1 MALLPSFIALPTSSP
16 SRADTSHRVR
26 RICSTGGAA
35 HDNALL
41 LRAAEVAD
49 WSAGHTAPHPNF
61 GCVIARNGEVVGEG
75 FLYAQGTK
83 CAELQA
89 VEAANE
95 LGRGAT
101 AYVNMEPG
109 DCHGDQTPVS
119 SLVQAGISRVVVGIR
134 HPLGHLRG
142 KAINSFRN
150 EGIRVDVVG
159 EELPIKKMEKA
170 LKSCILVNAPLLY
183 RAAFHVP
190 FSVLKYAMTL
200 DGKIAA
206 RSGDASWVSSRLS
219 RGRVFE
225 LRGRSD
231 AIVVGGNTVRQDN
244 PRLTARHGGGHVPAR
259 IVMSK
264 SLNLPEEA
272 NLWNT
277 HDAYTIVATQRGARK
292 DIQEKLA
299 KKGVEVVEFDMLNPR
314 DVMEYCYS
322 RGCLSILWE
331 CGGELAAPA
340 ISSGVIH
347 KVYAFIAPKIIGGRG
362 APSPVGELGMIQ
374 MSQALDLIDVSI
386 EEIGPDILVSGF
398 LHPIP
403 DLSPVIPSIHE
414 TAALDPTVSPY
425 ESKIIFFYKTWDP
438 FGAFSNFSPHSII
451 MPDETGVPCMWP
463 TVEHYYQAQKFLGVD
478 NPLAKGLIEQIKCTR
493 SPEEAARIGRKVQRE
508 QPELVHPDWD
518 TVKID
523 VMYRGLRCKFSM
535 HPHLNSLLRST
546 AGFVLVEASPH
557 DLFWGGGREGE
568 GLNYLGRLLMK
579 LRSESLKEATPESI
593 V

>member
-1 MALLPSFIALPTSSP
+1 MH
-16 SRADTSHRVR
+16 SRRLST
-26 RICSTGGAA
+26 ICSAA
-35 HDNALL
+35 GVADDNALL
-41 LRAAEVAD
+41 FRAAEVAD
-49 WSAGHTAPHPNF
+49 CSAGHTAPHPNF
-61 GCVIARNGEVVGEG
+61 GCVIARNGEIVGEG

-89 VEAANE
+89 VDAASE
-95 LGRGAT
+95 LAGGAT
-101 AYVNMEPG
+101 AYLNMEPG

-119 SLVQAGISRVVVGIR
+119 SLVQAGISRIVVGIR
-134 HPLGHLRG
+134 HPLVHLRG

-150 EGIRVDVVG
+150 EGVRVDVVG
-159 EELPIKKMEKA
+159 EELPGKKMEKA
-170 LKSCILVNAPLLY
+170 LKSCLLVNAPLLY

-231 AIVVGGNTVRQDN
+231 AIVVGGNTVRQDD

-277 HDAYTIVATQRGARK
+277 HDAYTIIATQRGARK
-292 DIQEKLA
+292 DVQEKLA

-322 RGCLSILWE
+322 RGCLSVLWE
-331 CGGELAAPA
+331 CGGELAAAA
-340 ISSGVIH
+340 ISTGLIH

-362 APSPVGELGMIQ
+362 APSPVGELGMVQ
-374 MSQALDLIDVSI
+374 MSQALDLIDVSY
-386 EEIGPDILVSGF
+386 EEIDPDILVSGF

-414 TAALDPTVSPY
+414 TAALDPTVSPF
-425 ESKIIFFYKTWDP
+425 ESKIIFFYKTWDL
-438 FGAFSNFSPHSII
+438 FGAFSNFSPHSIC
-451 MPDETGVPCMWP
+451 MPDETGDLCIWP
-463 TVEHYYQAQKFLGVD
+463 TVEHYYQAQKFVGVD
-478 NPLAKGLIEQIKCTR
+478 KPLAKGLIEEIKRTT
-493 SPEEAARIGRKVQRE
+493 SPEEAARMGRKIQRE
-508 QPELVHPDWD
+508 HPELVNPDWE
-518 TVKID
+518 TMKID
-523 VMYRGLRCKFSM
+523 VMYRALKCKFSM
-535 HPHLNSLLRST
+535 HCDLNSLLLST
-546 AGFVLVEASPH
+546 VGFVLVEASPH

-579 LRSESLKEATPESI
+579 LRSESLNEATPDSF

>member
-1 MALLPSFIALPTSSP
+1 
-16 SRADTSHRVR
+16 
-26 RICSTGGAA
+26 
-35 HDNALL
+35 
-41 LRAAEVAD
+41 
-49 WSAGHTAPHPNF
+49 
-61 GCVIARNGEVVGEG
+61 
-75 FLYAQGTK
+75 
-83 CAELQA
+83 
-89 VEAANE
+89 
-95 LGRGAT
+95 
-101 AYVNMEPG
+101 
-109 DCHGDQTPVS
+109 
-119 SLVQAGISRVVVGIR
+119 
-134 HPLGHLRG
+134 
-142 KAINSFRN
+142 
-150 EGIRVDVVG
+150 
-159 EELPIKKMEKA
+159 
-170 LKSCILVNAPLLY
+170 
-183 RAAFHVP
+183 
-190 FSVLKYAMTL
+190 
-200 DGKIAA
+200 
-206 RSGDASWVSSRLS
+206 
-219 RGRVFE
+219 
-225 LRGRSD
+225 
-231 AIVVGGNTVRQDN
+231 
-244 PRLTARHGGGHVPAR
+244 
-259 IVMSK
+259 MSK

-277 HDAYTIVATQRGARK
+277 HDAYTIIATQRGARK

-386 EEIGPDILVSGF
+386 EAIGPDILVSGF

-451 MPDETGVPCMWP
+451 MPDETGVPCIWP
-463 TVEHYYQAQKFLGVD
+463 TVEHFYQAQKFLGVD

-546 AGFVLVEASPH
+546 VGFVLVEASPH

-579 LRSESLKEATPESI
+579 LRSESLKEATPDSSI